1 MISEHIISHIIP
13 SRSSHIKPTCRAT
26 STSKKDREID
36 EEREKNVR
44 ERQRKALAIATAI
57 ALLIGIAIAILTLE
71 AKSGLQFTIR
81 PETKC
86 IKHVCFSQ
94 TV

>member
-1 MISEHIISHIIP
+1 M
-13 SRSSHIKPTCRAT
+13 
-26 STSKKDREID
+26 
-36 EEREKNVR
+36 R